1 MANREDVIV
10 SLAKQKSKDRQAE
23 ILDEIGQMRK
33 AGENIS
39 FYSVAKRTGASKS
52 YLYRNELIASTI
64 DKYRRI
70 HSDNRTE
77 DSKDVII
84 KALQNKVLKLQEEN
98 KQLREQLKIAYKY

>member
-10 SLAKQKSKDRQAE
+10 SLAKQKSKNRQEE
-23 ILDEIGQMRK
+23 ILETIGQMRK

-39 FYSVAKRTGASKS
+39 FYSVAKKTGASKS
-52 YLYRNELIASTI
+52 YLYRNELIANTI
-64 DKYRRI
+64 NKYRKI

-77 DSKDVII
+77 DSKDVLI

-98 KQLREQLKIAYKY
+98 KQLKEQLKVAYKY